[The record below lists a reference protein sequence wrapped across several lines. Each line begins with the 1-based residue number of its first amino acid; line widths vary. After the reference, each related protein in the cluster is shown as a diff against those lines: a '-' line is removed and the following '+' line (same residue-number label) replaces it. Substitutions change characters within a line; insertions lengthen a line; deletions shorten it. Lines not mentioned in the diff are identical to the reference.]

1 MAHWEYV
8 VWAGSSPVGLVA
20 IWRYA
25 PRAFLMLV
33 GGLTKD
39 PQRSK
44 QCAEML
50 RLQRKDASN
59 IQSYLVD
66 PPAQQPTASSSSL
79 FDDLPSEPAYRQ
91 LARAIHPARK
101 EPPPEGVALSALASL
116 THKAKSLRLVLFL
129 DRHGKQSPG
138 IRGERQHCAR
148 PVLGVPHHQDSWGA
162 CADLHAVA
170 VASAVLRPPPAAPR
184 RC

>member
-1 MAHWEYV
+1 MAHWDV

-50 RLQRKDASN
+50 RLQRKDASS

-91 LARAIHPARK
+91 LARESIQHTKSHP
-101 EPPPEGVALSALASL
+101 G
-116 THKAKSLRLVLFL
+116 
-129 DRHGKQSPG
+129 
-138 IRGERQHCAR
+138 RGG
-148 PVLGVPHHQDSWGA
+148 PVRTRVP
-162 CADLHAVA
+162 
-170 VASAVLRPPPAAPR
+170 AP
-184 RC
+184 

>member
-1 MAHWEYV
+1 MKVFKGHTSKNDPQASILAEQPRVRPGLLLAGRTTRVPTGRAKCEKGQWMAHWEYV

-66 PPAQQPTASSSSL
+66 PPAQQPGQ
-79 FDDLPSEPAYRQ
+79 LPQ
-91 LARAIHPARK
+91 
-101 EPPPEGVALSALASL
+101 SAVRP
-116 THKAKSLRLVLFL
+116 TQTSLR
-129 DRHGKQSPG
+129 P
-138 IRGERQHCAR
+138 
-148 PVLGVPHHQDSWGA
+148 
-162 CADLHAVA
+162 
-170 VASAVLRPPPAAPR
+170 
-184 RC
+184 